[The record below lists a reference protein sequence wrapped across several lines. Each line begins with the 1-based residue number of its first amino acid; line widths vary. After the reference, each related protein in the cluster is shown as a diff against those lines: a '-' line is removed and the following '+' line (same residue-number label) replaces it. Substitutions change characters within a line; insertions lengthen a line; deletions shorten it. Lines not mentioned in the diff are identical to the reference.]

1 MDYPHIMLGGVPI
14 VLEAGAPVSSEEPLG
29 GANIV
34 RLSTGTGVPVT
45 HWERMA
51 GSISG
56 QGFMPP
62 GLEGLDYSL
71 PLELRS
77 RQVTSING
85 TGLTYT
91 LHTPARPDVTPWALA
106 LVAGEWAST
115 PCSVVGKV
123 VTVTPVA
130 GAQLY
135 SVCWFPLY
143 TVIARRPA
151 RGQDDGTASHSW
163 TITWEQV

>member
-106 LVAGEWAST
+106 LVASG
-115 PCSVVGKV
+115 P
-123 VTVTPVA
+123 
-130 GAQLY
+130 
-135 SVCWFPLY
+135 
-143 TVIARRPA
+143 ARRAAWSA
-151 RGQDDGTASHSW
+151 R
-163 TITWEQV
+163 